1 MWGGAGWPVWTQPGP
16 GSGVM
21 HGPVLTGVWEDVDTG
36 PQKQATRASS
46 EPRTGKERNRENA
59 GRMGHCPRSSKS
71 CPKRVCPANWK
82 GEQGL
87 GQLPFIHPFLQ

>member
-1 MWGGAGWPVWTQPGP
+1 MWTQPGP

-46 EPRTGKERNRENA
+46 EPRTGKKPGTERMLAEWGTA
-59 GRMGHCPRSSKS
+59 QD
-71 CPKRVCPANWK
+71 PANPAEGMSADWK
-82 GEQGL
+82 GSRDL
-87 GQLPFIHPFLQ
+87 ANSFIHPFLQ